1 MGTPPFKNMS
11 TAAEKAKAI
20 IAAID
25 LDGDKDLTQQ
35 ELVDFFESLK
45 KAVGGDAPTRPSEE
59 EAAELIASMGV
70 DGHLKADAF
79 ETFLVGFCES
89 DPEKAELILKGMSA
103 LKAPAADD
111 GARKALFDAH
121 LARVSSFDGF
131 LAALDQ
137 SGGSTPKALTAYG
150 QTEDWTDRE
159 VEMFDA
165 VHAMRSRIVESP
177 SFSGEAGVLGAILFE
192 MTMDREF
199 QGVSSAKWLWE
210 NKNVVPFVK
219 CDKGL
224 CDEVDGCQLMKPNP
238 GLDDLMKRAYTLG
251 VFGTKMRSNINH
263 ANEAGVTAIVQ
274 QQFEVAKQI
283 IGHGLCPII
292 EPEVNIN
299 SETKGEAEAQLKA
312 AILVELNKLDES
324 HNVMLKLTI
333 PTEDNLYQELAE
345 HARVVKVV
353 ALSGGYAR
361 EEANAKLK
369 KQHKMVASFSRA
381 LMEGV
386 QFPMSAEEFDAALG
400 ASITSIFEAS
410 KEANKETEE

>member
-35 ELVDFFESLK
+35 ELVSFFDNLT
-45 KAVGGDAPTRPSEE
+45 KALGGDAPTRPSEE

-103 LKAPAADD
+103 
-111 GARKALFDAH
+111 
-121 LARVSSFDGF
+121 
-131 LAALDQ
+131 
-137 SGGSTPKALTAYG
+137 
-150 QTEDWTDRE
+150 
-159 VEMFDA
+159 
-165 VHAMRSRIVESP
+165 
-177 SFSGEAGVLGAILFE
+177 ILFE

-199 QGVSSAKWLWE
+199 DGVSAPKWLWE

-224 CDEVDGCQLMKPNP
+224 MDEVDGVQLMKPNP
-238 GLDDLMKRAYTLG
+238 GLDDLMKRAYSLG
-251 VFGTKMRSNINH
+251 VFGTKMRSNINS
-263 ANEAGVTAIVQ
+263 ANADGIKAIVA

-299 SETKGEAEAQLKA
+299 SETKSEAE
-312 AILVELNKLDES
+312 E
-324 HNVMLKLTI
+324 MLK
-333 PTEDNLYQELAE
+333 
-345 HARVVKVV
+345 
-353 ALSGGYAR
+353 
-361 EEANAKLK
+361 
-369 KQHKMVASFSRA
+369 
-381 LMEGV
+381 
-386 QFPMSAEEFDAALG
+386 
-400 ASITSIFEAS
+400 
-410 KEANKETEE
+410 

>member
-1 MGTPPFKNMS
+1 MS
-11 TAAEKAKAI
+11 RDEAKATESLAALFAQVDVNANGKLEYSELTRVFGEFADQFLEFCDQDKDKEITVEEWTAAI
-20 IAAID
+20 IKDTAD
-25 LDGDKDLTQQ
+25 L
-35 ELVDFFESLK
+35 
-45 KAVGGDAPTRPSEE
+45 SEE
-59 EAAELIASMGV
+59 EFQAQWVTRMTESLAAA
-70 DGHLKADAF
+70 
-79 ETFLVGFCES
+79 
-89 DPEKAELILKGMSA
+89 
-103 LKAPAADD
+103 APAADD
-111 GARKALFDAH
+111 GAARKALFDAH

-159 VEMFDA
+159 AEMFDA

-238 GLDDLMKRAYTLG
+238 GLDDLMKRAYSLG

-324 HNVMLKLTI
+324 QNVMLKLTI
-333 PTEDNLYQELAE
+333 PTEDNLYKELAE

-369 KQHKMVASFSRA
+369 KQHMMVASFSRA

-400 ASITSIFEAS
+400 ASITSIFDAS
-410 KEANKETEE
+410 KEANKE

>member
-1 MGTPPFKNMS
+1 MS
-11 TAAEKAKAI
+11 RDEAKATESLAALFAQVDVNGNGKLEYTELTRVFGEFAEQFLEFCDQDKDKEITCEEWTAAI
-20 IAAID
+20 IKDTAD
-25 LDGDKDLTQQ
+25 LS
-35 ELVDFFESLK
+35 EEDFQAQWVTRMAESL
-45 KAVGGDAPTRPSEE
+45 AAAP
-59 EAAELIASMGV
+59 
-70 DGHLKADAF
+70 
-79 ETFLVGFCES
+79 
-89 DPEKAELILKGMSA
+89 
-103 LKAPAADD
+103 PAADD

-410 KEANKETEE
+410 KEVNKVDNSA

>member
-1 MGTPPFKNMS
+1 MG
-11 TAAEKAKAI
+11 
-20 IAAID
+20 
-25 LDGDKDLTQQ
+25 
-35 ELVDFFESLK
+35 
-45 KAVGGDAPTRPSEE
+45 
-59 EAAELIASMGV
+59 
-70 DGHLKADAF
+70 
-79 ETFLVGFCES
+79 
-89 DPEKAELILKGMSA
+89 
-103 LKAPAADD
+103 
-111 GARKALFDAH
+111 
-121 LARVSSFDGF
+121 
-131 LAALDQ
+131 
-137 SGGSTPKALTAYG
+137 
-150 QTEDWTDRE
+150 
-159 VEMFDA
+159 
-165 VHAMRSRIVESP
+165 
-177 SFSGEAGVLGAILFE
+177 
-192 MTMDREF
+192 
-199 QGVSSAKWLWE
+199 
-210 NKNVVPFVK
+210 KNVVPFVK

-224 CDEVDGCQLMKPNP
+224 CDEVGGCQLMKPNP

-263 ANEAGVTAIVQ
+263 ANEAGVT
-274 QQFEVAKQI
+274 
-283 IGHGLCPII
+283 
-292 EPEVNIN
+292 
-299 SETKGEAEAQLKA
+299 

-410 KEANKETEE
+410 KEANKE

>member
-1 MGTPPFKNMS
+1 MS

-59 EAAELIASMGV
+59 EAAELIAQMGV

-121 LARVSSFDGF
+121 MARVGSFDGF

-137 SGGSTPKALTAYG
+137 SGGSTPKALAAYG
-150 QTEDWTDRE
+150 Q
-159 VEMFDA
+159 VEEWEGRDGDMYDA
-165 VHAMRSRIVESP
+165 VHAMRSRIVQSG

-199 QGVSSAKWLWE
+199 DGVSAPKWLWE

-224 CDEVDGCQLMKPNP
+224 MDEVDGVQLMKPNP
-238 GLDDLMKRAYTLG
+238 GLDELMKRAYSLG
-251 VFGTKMRSNINH
+251 VFGTKMRSNINS
-263 ANEAGVTAIVQ
+263 ANADGIKAIVA

-299 SETKGEAEAQLKA
+299 SETKSEAEEMLKA
-312 AILVELNKLDES
+312 AMLEELSKLDES
-324 HNVMLKLTI
+324 QNVMLKLTI
-333 PTEDNLYQELAE
+333 PNTANLYKECAQ
-345 HARVVKVV
+345 HPRCVKVV
-353 ALSGGYAR
+353 ALSGGYER
-361 EEANAKLK
+361 EKANELLRKNSM
-369 KQHKMVASFSRA
+369 MVASFSRA

-386 QFPMSAEEFDAALG
+386 GFAMTAEEFDAALG
-400 ASITSIFEAS
+400 SSITSIFEAS
-410 KEANKETEE
+410 KEVNKVAAE

>member
-35 ELVDFFESLK
+35 ELVSFFDNLT
-45 KAVGGDAPTRPSEE
+45 KALGGDAPTRPSEE
-59 EAAELIASMGV
+59 EASELIASMGV

-121 LARVSSFDGF
+121 MARVGSFDGF

-137 SGGSTPKALTAYG
+137 SGGSTPKALAAYG
-150 QTEDWTDRE
+150 Q
-159 VEMFDA
+159 VEEWEGRDGDMYDA
-165 VHAMRSRIVESP
+165 VHAMRSRIVQSG

-251 VFGTKMRSNINH
+251 VFGTKMRS
-263 ANEAGVTAIVQ
+263 
-274 QQFEVAKQI
+274 
-283 IGHGLCPII
+283 
-292 EPEVNIN
+292 NIN

-410 KEANKETEE
+410 KEA

>member
-1 MGTPPFKNMS
+1 MGKTSHNNMS
-11 TAAEKAKAI
+11 RDEAKATESLAALFAQVDVNGNGKLEYTELTRVFGEFAEQFLEFCDQDKDKEITCEEWTAAI
-20 IAAID
+20 IKDTAD
-25 LDGDKDLTQQ
+25 LS
-35 ELVDFFESLK
+35 EEDFQAQWVTRMAESL
-45 KAVGGDAPTRPSEE
+45 AAAP
-59 EAAELIASMGV
+59 
-70 DGHLKADAF
+70 
-79 ETFLVGFCES
+79 
-89 DPEKAELILKGMSA
+89 
-103 LKAPAADD
+103 PAADD

-410 KEANKETEE
+410 KEANKE

>member
-1 MGTPPFKNMS
+1 MS
-11 TAAEKAKAI
+11 RDEAKATESLAALFAQVDVNGNGKLEYTELTRVFGEFAEQFLEFCDQDKDKEITCEEWTAAI
-20 IAAID
+20 IKDTAD
-25 LDGDKDLTQQ
+25 LS
-35 ELVDFFESLK
+35 EEDFQAQWVTRMAESL
-45 KAVGGDAPTRPSEE
+45 AAAP
-59 EAAELIASMGV
+59 
-70 DGHLKADAF
+70 
-79 ETFLVGFCES
+79 
-89 DPEKAELILKGMSA
+89 
-103 LKAPAADD
+103 PAADD

-410 KEANKETEE
+410 KEANKE